1 MVATSIITQAKKENY
16 VVNRPSLFSLLY
28 CCFVVP
34 ESVIDLPCPKLES
47 RIKSPLLPPPST
59 NCKKTLVLDLDETLI
74 HSSFKEIQ
82 NSDIFISI
90 EVDTCQYNIH
100 VLKRPHVDL
109 FLKCVSEWYEVVVFT
124 ASLSKYADA
133 VLDKLDVNKVVTHR
147 LFRESCVNHMDNYIK
162 DLGLLGRD
170 LNGVIIIDNS
180 PVSYM
185 SQPENAVPVKSWFDD
200 KEDSELLELIPLL
213 ESLSRADDVR
223 KEIAK
228 YQK

>member
-74 HSSFKEIQ
+74 HSSFK
-82 NSDIFISI
+82 
-90 EVDTCQYNIH
+90 
-100 VLKRPHVDL
+100 DL